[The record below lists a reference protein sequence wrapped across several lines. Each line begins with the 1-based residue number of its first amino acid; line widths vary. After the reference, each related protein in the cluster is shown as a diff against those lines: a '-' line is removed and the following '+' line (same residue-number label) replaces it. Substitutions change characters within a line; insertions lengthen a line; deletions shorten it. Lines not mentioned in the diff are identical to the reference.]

1 MLSNKAERKG
11 TVSGGRQCAL
21 LSGVYGGGADVL
33 SRILAHLG
41 ADQAGEPG
49 DFASRLK
56 ALNREILESAGFD
69 ECSIEPLHDGWYASM
84 RHAEFHKR
92 AVELV
97 DWAFASSSLFVL
109 KDDAIT
115 HLVPFWCTVLKA
127 CDIDPVV
134 IDFFEEPARFA
145 DDFSQSFGMGEELAR
160 AVWLARVLE
169 CEQASRGV
177 VRAQLTHDALVEDW
191 EGALARLSQTLGIP
205 WPAWSQRVR
214 KAIVGELVSD
224 DQGTS
229 GRALRKAPQADQ
241 LASWVQAAQ
250 GVLWQWAQSGEDDE
264 GRAQLDQIRA
274 SFEEAQTPLG
284 LAFAAVAEMGEKLR
298 LQTQVAD
305 ELAAQVAGLQ
315 HQSTAMLAIAPP
327 ATTGDDGDRFAAFTP
342 TDRIESARLESRWE
356 KVFRT
361 RIHEAEILSEKNG
374 VLQAAIERLKA
385 KVEELEVALAKARE
399 EVERLRL
406 TEITGKA
413 ELASTRSEVAD
424 LRKSQSG
431 LRKSLDE
438 VKKSLAEERK
448 RASRL
453 QAQGA
458 DREAEIRQLE
468 DALMARAAGAAAPS
482 PPKIGDSVK
491 SLLLHL
497 TPKARKKMLRHQRLR
512 QLVLESG
519 MFDASFYASRY
530 PDVVAAGADP
540 LDHFITLGGAEARHP
555 GPSFNSKWYLNENAD
570 VRSSGVNPLVHYLE
584 HGRDEGRRRRALAGL
599 ANGDG
604 ARAEASAAPKSE
616 PQRSVAQASAS
627 PPRVKASA
635 SELEETWRPRT
646 GGWKSMLSSDH
657 DRLSSVVP
665 LDKLGLEPEARA
677 LAVGDKVV
685 AVLAGDTPEA
695 AFARIALFAA
705 MRPAMSPAMS
715 PAMTVAGDP
724 IEEAAPHVLLADH
737 GCGLELIADGWFDS
751 GSGLS
756 LRMSSGFSGVAR
768 VFQAGDDDC
777 LHCVADTMLGGGE
790 ADCIEVRTVDPLAPL
805 LVVLARPDGALVE
818 SAVVPFPSLLRGGLH
833 YGELAL
839 LETAPGSMATLAEY
853 SQTLVLEWLG
863 WEQGP
868 DSFAIR
874 RVEIDMRGASGT
886 EPIFRPVL
894 LSSIARHFGLAVR
907 ALDGSYAP
915 QRSQLVS
922 DLEAVGSAGA
932 GRENA
937 SCTLVIPCDSVP
949 SIYGLVARRMPHELS
964 QSRFAVVDAATARPL
979 ADISVPFDEGLAL
992 FQHSEMPAH
1001 APYVASSGGREAGS
1015 GAPAFPLAVRHYNRL
1030 AWQAAPLMPVSPD
1043 RELPMAIDKGLDKA
1057 ISVIIDVGQS
1067 SADLVNCLAALERQI
1082 GSERLEIILVG
1093 WPDDAPLPSCELK
1106 IHTVDGEG
1114 LTPAGRLNAAAQ
1126 ISAADR
1132 LMFLAPS
1139 VLLSDPRI
1147 TAVLSRLADRPATAS
1162 VACALVTEMHDEG
1175 EAKVHSAGYFP
1186 TRVSLL
1192 GEPVFDLSQFDI
1204 TKTMPAATFPVV
1216 ANHAK
1221 CVLYDATT
1229 FRSLGGF
1236 DQQRF
1241 PMAMHDLDLGF
1252 RALAAGKANLCTS
1265 LVRAAVDEAALGAD
1279 FPDPLAHRSVRP
1291 ADWQFLF
1298 ARVTAVREL
1307 WR

>member
-21 LSGVYGGGADVL
+21 LSGVCGGGAGGL
-33 SRILAHLG
+33 SRIFAHLG
-41 ADQAGEPG
+41 ADQAGEPE
-49 DFASRLK
+49 DFSSRLK

-69 ECSIEPLHDGWYASM
+69 ECSIEPLHDGWYASA
-84 RHAEFHKR
+84 RHAEFHER

-97 DWAFASSSLFVL
+97 NWAFASSYLFVL

-115 HLVPFWCTVLKA
+115 HLVPFWCTVLKE

-145 DDFSQSFGMGEELAR
+145 DEFSRSFGMGGELAH

-169 CEQASRGV
+169 CEQSSRGV
-177 VRAQLTHDALVEDW
+177 VRAQLTHDALMEDW
-191 EGALARLSQTLGIP
+191 EGALARLSQTLGIS

-214 KAIVGELVSD
+214 KAIVDELVPD
-224 DQGTS
+224 DEGTS
-229 GRALRKAPQADQ
+229 GRARRKAPQADH
-241 LASWVQAAQ
+241 LAKWVQAAQ
-250 GVLWQWAQSGEDDE
+250 DVLWQWAQSGEDGQ

-274 SFEEAQTPLG
+274 SFKEAQAPLG
-284 LAFAAVAEMGEKLR
+284 LAFTAVAEMGEKLR
-298 LQTQVAD
+298 LQAQVAD
-305 ELAAQVAGLQ
+305 ELAAEVAGLQ
-315 HQSTAMLAIAPP
+315 QQSTAMLAIAPP
-327 ATTGDDGDRFAAFTP
+327 AKSGNDGDRFAAFP
-342 TDRIESARLESRWE
+342 PVDRVESTRIESRWE
-356 KVFRT
+356 KVFRA
-361 RIHEAEILSEKNG
+361 RIHEAEILGEKNG

-385 KVEELEVALAKARE
+385 EVEQLEVALAKARK

-406 TEITGKA
+406 TEIAGEA
-413 ELASTRSEVAD
+413 ELASTRSEVAE
-424 LRKSQSG
+424 LRKSQKS

-438 VKKSLAEERK
+438 VKKSLAEAEK

-453 QAQGA
+453 KAKDA

-482 PPKIGDSVK
+482 PLKIDVSVK

-497 TPKARKKMLRHQRLR
+497 TPKARKKTLRHQRLR

-519 MFDASFYASRY
+519 MFDAAFYASRY

-540 LDHFITLGGAEARHP
+540 LDHFITLGGTEARHP
-555 GPSFNSKWYLNENAD
+555 GPSFNSKWYLNQNAD

-584 HGRDEGRRRRALAGL
+584 HGRDEGRRRRALAGV

-604 ARAEASAAPKSE
+604 AQAEASAAPKSE
-616 PQRSVAQASAS
+616 LQRSVAQASA
-627 PPRVKASA
+627 PPLDVKASA
-635 SELEETWRPRT
+635 SELEGTWRPRT
-646 GGWKSMLSSDH
+646 GGWKSLLSSDN
-657 DRLSSVVP
+657 DWVSSVVP
-665 LDKLGLEPEARA
+665 LEKLGLEPEARA
-677 LAVGDKVV
+677 LAVGGKVV
-685 AVLAGDTPEA
+685 AVLAGDTSEA
-695 AFARIALFAA
+695 AYARIALFAA
-705 MRPAMSPAMS
+705 MRPAM
-715 PAMTVAGDP
+715 TVAGDKVG
-724 IEEAAPHVLLADH
+724 EAAPHGLLADH

-751 GSGLS
+751 GSSLS

-768 VFQAGDDDC
+768 VFQAGEDDH

-790 ADCIEVRTVDPLAPL
+790 ADCIEVRMVDPLAPL
-805 LVVLARPDGALVE
+805 LVILSRPDGALVE

-833 YGELAL
+833 YGELAV

-853 SQTLVLEWLG
+853 SQMLVLEWLG

-922 DLEAVGSAGA
+922 ALETDGPAGA

-937 SCTLVIPCDSVP
+937 SCTLVIPCDAIP

-964 QSRFAVVDAATARPL
+964 LSRFAVVDAATARPL
-979 ADISVPFDEGLAL
+979 ADISMPFDEGLAL

-1015 GAPAFPLAVRHYNRL
+1015 GASAFPLAVRHYNRL

-1043 RELPMAIDKGLDKA
+1043 RELPMAIDEGLDKA
-1057 ISVIIDVGQS
+1057 ISVIIDVGQAT
-1067 SADLVNCLAALERQI
+1067 ADLVNCLAALERQI
-1082 GSERLEIILVG
+1082 GSERLDIILVG

-1106 IHTVDGEG
+1106 VRTVDGRG
-1114 LTPAGRLNAAAQ
+1114 LAPAGRLNAAAQ
-1126 ISAADR
+1126 ISAADQ
-1132 LMFLAPS
+1132 LIFLAPS

-1162 VACALVTEMHDEG
+1162 VACALVTDMHDEG
-1175 EAKVHSAGYFP
+1175 EAKVHSGGYFP

-1221 CVLYDATT
+1221 CVLYDAAT
-1229 FRSLGGF
+1229 FHSLGGF

-1252 RALAAGKANLCTS
+1252 RALAAGQTNLCTS

-1291 ADWQFLF
+1291 ADWQSVF